1 MAFLE
6 LRNISKTFTGSSV
19 LQDISLAIDQ
29 SAILSLL
36 GLSGCGK
43 TTLLRIIAGLEKP
56 DSGSVWLD
64 GQDITN
70 RPLSKRP
77 VGIVFQNYALFPH
90 MTVFDNVAY
99 GLTIQRMRTDAI
111 ASKVY
116 SILETL
122 RMHHLAPK
130 NVTLLSG
137 GEQQRVALA
146 RALVTEPRLLLL
158 DEPLSNLDQAI
169 REEARLVIQ
178 QLQQERGITTIYV
191 THDQTEAL
199 SLSDQM
205 ALMNRGRIEQFGT
218 PFELY
223 HHPQAVFTADFV
235 GHCNVLTPE
244 QAKVYFNIQMDVN
257 APNKAIAVLPEQVQ
271 LRKVSSGPF
280 LTIKAVSFMGSFT
293 EMVLADTQIRIKVR
307 LPFAGDHAYTIGEQV
322 SVSVDP
328 AHVKIVTSHA

>member
-1 MAFLE
+1 VAFLE
-6 LRNISKTFTGSSV
+6 LRNISKTYAGSTV

-64 GQDITN
+64 GEDITN
-70 RPLSKRP
+70 SPLSKRP

-90 MTVFDNVAY
+90 MTVFNNVAY
-99 GLTIQRMRTDAI
+99 GLTIQQMRSDVI
-111 ASKVY
+111 SSKVH

-122 RMHHLAPK
+122 RMHHLAQK

-191 THDQTEAL
+191 THDQAEAL

-205 ALMNRGRIEQFGT
+205 ALMNQGRIEQVGT

-223 HHPQAVFTADFV
+223 HHPQTVFTAGFV
-235 GHCNVLTPE
+235 GHCNILTPE
-244 QAKVYFNIQMDVN
+244 QLKYYFNIQIDVN
-257 APNKAIAVLPEQVQ
+257 ASNGVVALLPEQVQ
-271 LRKVSSGPF
+271 LRNEMSGAL
-280 LTIKAVSFMGSFT
+280 LTVQAISFMGVFT
-293 EMVLADTQIRIKVR
+293 ELILADTQIRIKVR
-307 LPFAGDHAYTIGEQV
+307 LPLAGDHLYTIGKQV
-322 SVSVDP
+322 SVSVNPD
-328 AHVKIVTSHA
+328 HVKIITGHA

>member
-6 LRNISKTFTGSSV
+6 LRNISKTFAGSPV
-19 LQDISLAIDQ
+19 LQDISLSIDQ

-70 RPLSKRP
+70 SPLSKRP

-99 GLTIQRMRTDAI
+99 GLTIQNRRSDAI
-111 ASKVY
+111 VSKVG
-116 SILETL
+116 SILDTL
-122 RMHHLAPK
+122 RMNHLAQK

-199 SLSDQM
+199 SLSDKM
-205 ALMNRGRIEQFGT
+205 ALMNQGRIEQFGT
-218 PFELY
+218 PVEIY
-223 HHPQAVFTADFV
+223 HYPQTVFAAGFV
-235 GHCNVLTPE
+235 GHCNILTGE
-244 QAKVYFNIQMDVN
+244 QAKTYFKIQIDVD
-257 APNKAIAVLPEQVQ
+257 APNTTIAVLPEQIQ
-271 LRKVSSGPF
+271 IRKEASGAL
-280 LTIKAVSFMGSFT
+280 LTIQSLSFMGAYT
-293 EMVLADTQIRIKVR
+293 EVLLADTHFRLKVR
-307 LPFAGDHAYTIGEQV
+307 LPFAGTHVFAIGEQV
-322 SVSVDP
+322 SVLVDA
-328 AHVKIVTSHA
+328 AHIKIVTGHA

>member
-6 LRNISKTFTGSSV
+6 LRNISKTFAGSPV
-19 LQDISLAIDQ
+19 LQDISLSIDQ
-29 SAILSLL
+29 SSILSLL

-64 GQDITN
+64 GHDITN
-70 RPLSKRP
+70 LVLSKRP
-77 VGIVFQNYALFPH
+77 VGLVFQNYALFPH

-99 GLTIQRMRTDAI
+99 GLTIQSLRSELI
-111 ASKVY
+111 SSKVK

-122 RMHHLAPK
+122 RMDHLAQK

-169 REEARLVIQ
+169 REEARLAIQ
-178 QLQQERGITTIYV
+178 QLQQERGITTVYV
-191 THDQTEAL
+191 THDQSEAL
-199 SLSDQM
+199 SLSDKM

-223 HHPQAVFTADFV
+223 YHPQSVFTAGFV
-235 GHCNVLTPE
+235 GHCNILSFE
-244 QAKVYFNIQMDVN
+244 QASTYFNIPVDVN
-257 APNKAIAVLPEQVQ
+257 ASNKAIALLPEQIQ
-271 LRKVSSGPF
+271 IRKEASGAL
-280 LTIKAVSFMGSFT
+280 LTIQALSFMGAFT
-293 EMVLADTQIRIKVR
+293 EVVLADTKVRIKAR
-307 LPFAGDHAYTIGEQV
+307 LFISGDHRYTIGEQV
-322 SVSVDP
+322 AVSVDP
-328 AHVKIVTSHA
+328 AHIKIVTGHA